1 MEINVKLNKSKWK
14 IVTVYSRNM
23 VETLDYLE
31 TKIKEEEKDLLLLGG
46 NFNVRTASEGGLIGV
61 REKKEEAK
69 RRSEDRVIN
78 KEGRVLLNGIK
89 ERG

>member
-31 TKIKEEEKDLLLLGG
+31 RKIKEEEKDLLLLGG
-46 NFNVRTASEGGLIGV
+46 NFNARTASEGGLIEV